1 MATKIEDIK
10 GKDVQEVA
18 LPGFVPEEPFI
29 VRLRRPS
36 LLLLAREGKIPN
48 ALLGAAAKLFGEGLN
63 SGDTGPAFKEMGEAM
78 VYLAKAAMVEPTY
91 EELEKAEISLTDAQL
106 TDIYLYTQK
115 GVQSLDLFRALEGTK
130 QGSESGKSA
139 KQDAKRSAGN

>member
-18 LPGFVPEEPFI
+18 LPGFVPEEPFV

-63 SGDTGPAFKEMGEAM
+63 SGKTGPAFKEMGEAM
-78 VYLAKAAMVEPTY
+78 VYLAKASLVEPTY
-91 EELEKAEISLTDAQL
+91 EELEKAGIRLTDAQL

-115 GVQSLDLFRALEGTK
+115 GVQNLDLFRALEKFK
-130 QGSESGKSA
+130 QDSEPGKSA
-139 KQDAKRSAGN
+139 RQDAKRSTGH

>member
-18 LPGFVPEEPFI
+18 LPGFVPEEPFV

-63 SGDTGPAFKEMGEAM
+63 SGKTGQAFKEMGEAM
-78 VYLAKAAMVEPTY
+78 VYLAKASLVEPAY
-91 EELEKAEISLTDAQL
+91 EELEKAGIRLTDAQL

-115 GVQSLDLFRALEGTK
+115 GVQNLDLFRAIEKLK
-130 QGSESGKSA
+130 QDSESGKSTR
-139 KQDAKRSAGN
+139 QDAKRSTGH